1 MSRPVFRIITEPRHH
16 WSKHTLNQSRLETR
30 GVIPGE
36 QSGLEIG
43 IGRRARRAYG
53 FDEVALVPGGVTL
66 NPEEV
71 DITFSM
77 GDRFKLALPI
87 WGAAMDG
94 VVDVDFAIA
103 MGKLGG
109 VAVLN
114 LDGVHTRY
122 EDSAPIIKRIA
133 EADKAT
139 VNGILKEVYR
149 EPVKP
154 KLIAE
159 RIKAIKDAGVPCA
172 VSTVPA
178 RAEERAEA
186 VQKAGADV
194 LVVQG
199 TVLTARHSSRSY
211 NQLSFEHLV
220 RSCDIPVVVGNCVHY
235 ETALELM
242 ETGIAGI
249 LVGVGPGAACTT
261 RGVLG
266 VGVPQVTAT
275 ADVAAARDEY
285 MRRGGMRVAV
295 ITDGGMRI
303 GADVCK
309 AFACGADAVM
319 IGTPLAGSEEAS
331 SKGFN
336 WGMATP
342 DPNLPRGTRIH
353 IGTKATLRE
362 ILLGPARVDD
372 GSQNFAGALRSA
384 LGVCGA
390 PDITE
395 FQHVELVIAP
405 AITSEGKIFQQAQ
418 HVGMG
423 KS

>member
-1 MSRPVFRIITEPRHH
+1 V
-16 WSKHTLNQSRLETR
+16 
-30 GVIPGE
+30 VPGE

-71 DITFSM
+71 DISFSM
-77 GDRFKLALPI
+77 GDRFTIPLPI
-87 WGAAMDG
+87 WGSAMDG
-94 VVDVDFAIA
+94 VVDVDFGIA

-133 EADKAT
+133 EADKSH
-139 VNGILKEVYR
+139 VNAVLKEVYR

-154 KLIAE
+154 NLITE
-159 RIKAIKDAGVPCA
+159 RIKAIKAAGVPCA
-172 VSTVPA
+172 VSSIPA
-178 RAEERAEA
+178 RAEERAEV
-186 VQKAGADV
+186 VQKAGAD
-194 LVVQG
+194 LLIVQG
-199 TVLTARHSSRSY
+199 TVLTARHSSQSY
-211 NQLSFEHLV
+211 HQLSFEKLV
-220 RSCDIPVVVGNCVHY
+220 RACNIPVVVGNCVHY

-275 ADVAAARDEY
+275 ADVAAARDEF

-309 AFACGADAVM
+309 AFASGADAVM
-319 IGTPLAGSEEAS
+319 IGTPLAGAEESA

-353 IGTKATLRE
+353 VGTKATLRE

-372 GSQNFAGALRSA
+372 GTQNFAGALRSA

-390 PDITE
+390 RDITE
-395 FQHVELVIAP
+395 FQHVEMVIAP
-405 AITSEGKIFQQAQ
+405 AITSEGKVFQQAQ

>member
-1 MSRPVFRIITEPRHH
+1 MV
-16 WSKHTLNQSRLETR
+16 
-30 GVIPGE
+30 PGE

-71 DITFSM
+71 DISFSM
-77 GDRFKLALPI
+77 GDRFTIPLPI
-87 WGAAMDG
+87 WGSAMDG

-133 EADKAT
+133 EADKSH
-139 VNGILKEVYR
+139 VNAVLKEVYR

-154 KLIAE
+154 HLITE
-159 RIKAIKDAGVPCA
+159 RIKAIKAAGVPCA
-172 VSTVPA
+172 VSSIPV
-178 RAEERAEA
+178 RAEERAEV
-186 VQKAGADV
+186 VQKAGAD
-194 LVVQG
+194 LLIVQG
-199 TVLTARHSSRSY
+199 TVLTARHSSQSY
-211 NQLSFEHLV
+211 HQLSFEQLV
-220 RSCDIPVVVGNCVHY
+220 RACNIPVVVGNCVHY

-309 AFACGADAVM
+309 AFASGADAVM
-319 IGTPLAGSEEAS
+319 IGTPLAGAEESA

-353 IGTKATLRE
+353 VGTKATLRE

-372 GSQNFAGALRSA
+372 GTQNFAGALRSA

-390 PDITE
+390 RDITE
-395 FQHVELVIAP
+395 FQHVEMVIAP
-405 AITSEGKIFQQAQ
+405 AITSEGKVFQQAQ

-423 KS
+423 TS

>member
-1 MSRPVFRIITEPRHH
+1 M
-16 WSKHTLNQSRLETR
+16 
-30 GVIPGE
+30 
-36 QSGLEIG
+36 G
-43 IGRRARRAYG
+43 IGRRARRSYG
-53 FDEVALVPGGVTL
+53 FDEVSLVPGGVTL
-66 NPEEV
+66 NPDEV

-77 GDRFKLALPI
+77 GDQFKLPIPI
-87 WGAAMDG
+87 WGSAMDG

-122 EDSAPIIKRIA
+122 EDSGPIIKRIA
-133 EADKAT
+133 ATDKSEINA
-139 VNGILKEVYR
+139 VLKEVYR

-159 RIKAIKDAGVPCA
+159 RIKAIKAAGVPCA

-178 RAEERAEA
+178 RAKERAEV
-186 VQKAGADV
+186 VQQAGADV
-194 LVVQG
+194 YVVQG
-199 TVLTARHSSRSY
+199 TVLTARHSSKSY
-211 NQLSFEHLV
+211 NQLSFEELV
-220 RSCDIPVVVGNCVHY
+220 RACNIPVVVGNCVSY
-235 ETALELM
+235 DTALELM

-285 MRRGGMRVAV
+285 MRRGGVRVAV

-309 AFACGADAVM
+309 AFASGADAVM
-319 IGTPLAGSEEAS
+319 IGTPLAGAEES
-331 SKGFN
+331 SSRGFN

-390 PDITE
+390 RDIAE
-395 FQHVELVIAP
+395 FQHVEMVIAP
-405 AITSEGKIFQQAQ
+405 AITSEGKVFQQAQ

>member
-1 MSRPVFRIITEPRHH
+1 VTPR
-16 WSKHTLNQSRLETR
+16 
-30 GVIPGE
+30 E

-43 IGRRARRAYG
+43 IGRRARRSYG
-53 FDEVALVPGGVTL
+53 FDEVSLVPGGVTL
-66 NPEEV
+66 NPDEV
-71 DITFSM
+71 DISFSM
-77 GDRFKLALPI
+77 GDRFKLPIPI
-87 WGAAMDG
+87 WGSAMDG

-109 VAVLN
+109 IAVLN

-133 EADKAT
+133 ETDKSQINA
-139 VNGILKEVYR
+139 VLKEIYR

-159 RIKAIKDAGVPCA
+159 RIQAIKAAGVQVA

-178 RAEERAEA
+178 RAEERAEV

-211 NQLSFEHLV
+211 HQLSFEQLV
-220 RSCDIPVVVGNCVHY
+220 RACDIPVVVGNCVHY

-242 ETGIAGI
+242 GTGIAGI

-309 AFACGADAVM
+309 AFASGADAVM
-319 IGTPLAGSEEAS
+319 IGTPLAGAEESA

-353 IGTKATLRE
+353 VGTKATLRE

-390 PDITE
+390 RDITE
-395 FQHVELVIAP
+395 FQHVEMVVAP
-405 AITSEGKIFQQAQ
+405 AITSEGKVFQQAQ

>member
-1 MSRPVFRIITEPRHH
+1 V
-16 WSKHTLNQSRLETR
+16 
-30 GVIPGE
+30 VPGE

-53 FDEVALVPGGVTL
+53 FDEIALVPGGITM

-71 DITFSM
+71 DIAFSM
-77 GDRFKLALPI
+77 GDRFKLPLPI
-87 WGAAMDG
+87 WGSAMDG

-103 MGKLGG
+103 MGRLGG

-122 EDSAPIIKRIA
+122 TDSAPIIKRIA
-133 EADKAT
+133 DADKTQINAL
-139 VNGILKEVYR
+139 LKEVYR

-154 KLIAE
+154 SLIAE
-159 RIKAIKDAGVPCA
+159 RIKVIKASGVPCA

-178 RAEERAEA
+178 RAEERAEV

-199 TVLTARHSSRSY
+199 TVLTARHSSKSY
-211 NQLSFEHLV
+211 HQLSFEHLV
-220 RSCDIPVVVGNCVHY
+220 HACDIPVVVGNCVSY

-309 AFACGADAVM
+309 AFASGADAVM
-319 IGTPLAGSEEAS
+319 IGTPLAGAEESA

-353 IGTKATLRE
+353 VGTKATLQE

-390 PDITE
+390 RDIAE
-395 FQHVELVIAP
+395 FQHVEMVIAP
-405 AITSEGKIFQQAQ
+405 SITSEGKVFQQAQ

-423 KS
+423 KN

>member
-1 MSRPVFRIITEPRHH
+1 M
-16 WSKHTLNQSRLETR
+16 ETR
-30 GVIPGE
+30 EATSGE
-36 QSGLEIG
+36 QTGLEIG

-53 FDEVALVPGGVTL
+53 FDEIALVPGGVTL
-66 NPEEV
+66 NPDEV
-71 DITFSM
+71 DISFSLANVRSARARAGETFA
-77 GDRFKLALPI
+77 LALPF
-87 WGAAMDG
+87 WGSAMDG
-94 VVDVDFAIA
+94 VVDVGFAIA

-122 EDSAPIIKRIA
+122 EDSAPIIKKIA

-139 VNGILKEVYR
+139 LNAVLKEAYR

-154 KLIAE
+154 KLISE
-159 RIKAIKDAGVPCA
+159 RIKSIKDAGVACA

-178 RAEERAEA
+178 RAEERAEV

-194 LVVQG
+194 YVVQG

-211 NQLSFEHLV
+211 HQLSFEDLV
-220 RSCDIPVVVGNCVHY
+220 RACESPVVVGNCVQY
-235 ETALELM
+235 DTALELM

-275 ADVAAARDEY
+275 ADVAAARDEH

-295 ITDGGMRI
+295 ITAGGMRI
-303 GADVCK
+303 GADVCN
-309 AFACGADAVM
+309 AFASGADAVM
-319 IGTPLAGSEEAS
+319 IGTPLAGSEESAS
-331 SKGFN
+331 RGFN

-353 IGTKATLRE
+353 VGTKATLRE

-372 GSQNFAGALRSA
+372 GTQNFAGALRSA

-390 PDITE
+390 HDIAE
-395 FQHVELVIAP
+395 FQHVEMVIAP
-405 AITSEGKIFQQAQ
+405 SIVTEGKVLQQAQ